1 MTLFLTVCGLVSPR
15 SSFWLTMNLGCGVW
29 LEQRVCPCS
38 QLMFVTQ
45 VEVLCRMGVLC
56 VCSGGGGGAGGP
68 PPPGV
73 APFVVCC
80 SSFLFLMKWY
90 AALLLVRGKKQNCE
104 LIVVC

>member
-15 SSFWLTMNLGCGVW
+15 SSFWLKMNLGCGVR

-56 VCSGGGGGAGGP
+56 VCSGGGGAV
-68 PPPGV
+68 V

>member
-56 VCSGGGGGAGGP
+56 VCSGGGGGAV
-68 PPPGV
+68 V

>member
-56 VCSGGGGGAGGP
+56 VCSGGGGAV
-68 PPPGV
+68 V